1 MNDNRRW
8 FNYGLNP
15 LSLLTIRMQLE
26 AIFFMNVKYKVLVLV
41 VVEDNLIIL
50 HLMLFIFLFMKKEY
64 SYLIIYTVA
73 IYVLLGGSATFL
85 ITKKK
90 YLVYSQV
97 QFVLCYEK
105 LK

>member
-1 MNDNRRW
+1 MNDDRRW

-15 LSLLTIRMQLE
+15 LSLLTLRMQLE
-26 AIFFMNVKYKVLVLV
+26 AKFFMNVKYKVLVVVV

-90 YLVYSQV
+90 ILSI
-97 QFVLCYEK
+97 
-105 LK
+105 

>member
-1 MNDNRRW
+1 MNDDRRW

-15 LSLLTIRMQLE
+15 LSLLTLRMQLE
-26 AIFFMNVKYKVLVLV
+26 AKV

-73 IYVLLGGSATFL
+73 IYVLLDGSATFL

-90 YLVYSQV
+90 T
-97 QFVLCYEK
+97 
-105 LK
+105 

>member
-1 MNDNRRW
+1 MNDDRRW

-26 AIFFMNVKYKVLVLV
+26 AIFFMNVKYKVLVVV

-90 YLVYSQV
+90 
-97 QFVLCYEK
+97 K
-105 LK
+105 T

>member
-1 MNDNRRW
+1 MNDDRRW

-15 LSLLTIRMQLE
+15 LSLLTLRMQLE
-26 AIFFMNVKYKVLVLV
+26 AKFFMNVKYKVLVV

-73 IYVLLGGSATFL
+73 IYELLDGIATFL

-90 YLVYSQV
+90 LSI
-97 QFVLCYEK
+97 
-105 LK
+105 

>member
-26 AIFFMNVKYKVLVLV
+26 AIFFMNMKYKVLV

-85 ITKKK
+85 ITKKNT
-90 YLVYSQV
+90 
-97 QFVLCYEK
+97 
-105 LK
+105 

>member
-15 LSLLTIRMQLE
+15 LSLLTLRMQLE
-26 AIFFMNVKYKVLVLV
+26 AKFFMNVKYKVLVVVVV

-90 YLVYSQV
+90 ILSI
-97 QFVLCYEK
+97 
-105 LK
+105 

>member
-1 MNDNRRW
+1 
-8 FNYGLNP
+8 
-15 LSLLTIRMQLE
+15 MQLE
-26 AIFFMNVKYKVLVLV
+26 AKFFMNVKYKVLVVVV

-73 IYVLLGGSATFL
+73 IYVLLDGIATFL

-90 YLVYSQV
+90 LSI
-97 QFVLCYEK
+97 
-105 LK
+105 

>member
-26 AIFFMNVKYKVLVLV
+26 AKFFMNMKYKVLVVV

-85 ITKKK
+85 ITKKNT
-90 YLVYSQV
+90 
-97 QFVLCYEK
+97 
-105 LK
+105 

>member
-1 MNDNRRW
+1 MNDDRRW

-15 LSLLTIRMQLE
+15 LSLLTLRMQLE
-26 AIFFMNVKYKVLVLV
+26 AKFFMNVKYKVLVVV

-50 HLMLFIFLFMKKEY
+50 HLMLFIFLFIKKEY

-90 YLVYSQV
+90 ILSI
-97 QFVLCYEK
+97 
-105 LK
+105 

>member
-26 AIFFMNVKYKVLVLV
+26 AIFFMNVKYKVLVVV

-73 IYVLLGGSATFL
+73 IYVLLDGSATFL

-90 YLVYSQV
+90 T
-97 QFVLCYEK
+97 
-105 LK
+105 

>member
-15 LSLLTIRMQLE
+15 LSLLTLRMQLE
-26 AIFFMNVKYKVLVLV
+26 AKFFMNVKYKVLVV

-90 YLVYSQV
+90 ILSI
-97 QFVLCYEK
+97 
-105 LK
+105 

>member
-26 AIFFMNVKYKVLVLV
+26 AIFFMNVKYKVLVV

-85 ITKKK
+85 ITKKNT
-90 YLVYSQV
+90 
-97 QFVLCYEK
+97 
-105 LK
+105 

>member
-1 MNDNRRW
+1 MNDDRRW

-15 LSLLTIRMQLE
+15 LSLLTLRMQLE
-26 AIFFMNVKYKVLVLV
+26 AKFFMNVKYKVLVVVV

-73 IYVLLGGSATFL
+73 IYELLDGIATFL

-90 YLVYSQV
+90 LSI
-97 QFVLCYEK
+97 
-105 LK
+105 

>member
-1 MNDNRRW
+1 MNDDRRW

-26 AIFFMNVKYKVLVLV
+26 AIFFMNMKYKVLV

-90 YLVYSQV
+90 
-97 QFVLCYEK
+97 K
-105 LK
+105 T

>member
-1 MNDNRRW
+1 MNDDRRW

-15 LSLLTIRMQLE
+15 LSLLTLRMQLE
-26 AIFFMNVKYKVLVLV
+26 AIFFMNVKYKVLVV

-50 HLMLFIFLFMKKEY
+50 HLMLFNFLFMKKEY

>member
-1 MNDNRRW
+1 MNDDRRW

-15 LSLLTIRMQLE
+15 LSLLTLRMQLE
-26 AIFFMNVKYKVLVLV
+26 AIFFMNMKYKVHVVV

-73 IYVLLGGSATFL
+73 IYVLLDGSATFL

-90 YLVYSQV
+90 T
-97 QFVLCYEK
+97 
-105 LK
+105 